1 MEKNTSLYLLFVLV
15 SLINQILLC
24 ISCIQHERIALLKFK
39 AGLED
44 PHHLLSSWTGD
55 DCCKWRGIECNNQ
68 SGHVSTMDLRH
79 KHLYGSL
86 GNDRQLSGGI
96 NPSLL
101 DLRRLNRLDLSS
113 NNFEGIQIPN
123 FFGSFT
129 ELSYLNLS
137 NAGFAGRIPP
147 QLGNL
152 TRLRYLDLNSLSD
165 THDRL
170 FVDRLQWISHL
181 SSLKYLDMSG
191 VNLGD
196 ASDWSHA
203 VSTLPVLSV
212 LLFSSCQL
220 QWLPSCPPPINVTSS
235 LTTVDLSNN
244 QINSTFPLWLTNS
257 SSLVS
262 LDLSINH
269 LHGPI
274 PEAIGNMTY
283 LEVLQLRA
291 NAFVGPLPRN
301 IGNLCNLRN
310 LDLSFN
316 NISEDTTIF
325 SDIFSRCIGNTIEIL
340 NLRRNILSGELTNW
354 FVMLKRITVLD
365 LSKNSLGGPIPT
377 SIGNMS
383 SLRGLYLSYNGLK
396 GTLPVSIGQLS
407 ELHDFDISYNSLGGV
422 VTEAHFAN
430 LSKLEDLGMRLNSVV
445 FNVSTDWNPSFQ
457 LRIISLQ
464 NCHLGQQFP
473 SWLRTQRYIIG
484 LDIANTRIVD
494 LLPDWFWELTPII
507 SNLDLSRNQITGT
520 IPPILKFYSCSIINL
535 SSNMFHGPLPSL
547 PSDVEYADLSNNSF
561 SGELHSIVGE
571 PLYSLAQ
578 ILLSDNLINGTIPP
592 SLCKLQLLQVIDLS
606 NNFLSG
612 DLPTCWADL
621 RNLLVINL
629 ANNSLTGEIPSN
641 MGSHCL
647 IRVLHL
653 GNNKLSG
660 EIPSSLRSCKF
671 LVTLD
676 LGGNKLTG
684 KVPTWI
690 AESLKFLGILRLR
703 HNLLYGDIPE
713 ELSFLRLLK
722 ILDLAD
728 NSLSGAIPHVFGN
741 FTAMHNEAPES
752 ILDWFKSQI
761 LTRVDNFSAIGYIES
776 LSIITKGVQLQYTK
790 NLQFV
795 RSMDLSMNQLS
806 GEIPAELGNLHGL
819 KSLNLSRNHLTGH
832 IPASIGGLYALESLD
847 LSVNI
852 LEGEIPQSLSAMS
865 FLSHLNLSHNYL
877 SGRIPSGYQL
887 QTLNDPSIYI
897 GNNDLCGPPLLQQCS
912 NNDTFHDQ
920 RPSCDAAEDDC
931 DSDETQ
937 WLYIGSAVGYVL
949 GLWAVCV
956 SLLFSE
962 ALRNAYFDLID
973 CMLQLHG
980 LHRLPH

>member
-1 MEKNTSLYLLFVLV
+1 
-15 SLINQILLC
+15 
-24 ISCIQHERIALLKFK
+24 
-39 AGLED
+39 
-44 PHHLLSSWTGD
+44 
-55 DCCKWRGIECNNQ
+55 
-68 SGHVSTMDLRH
+68 MDLRH
-79 KHLYGSL
+79 EHLYGGLS
-86 GNDRQLSGGI
+86 NDRRLSGEI

-101 DLRRLNRLDLSS
+101 DLRHLNQLDLSS
-113 NNFEGIQIPN
+113 NNFEGIRIPN

-137 NAGFAGRIPP
+137 NAGFAGRIPL

-165 THDRL
+165 THDHL

-220 QWLPSCPPPINVTSS
+220 QWFPSSPPSINVTSS

-244 QINSTFPLWLTNS
+244 QINSTFPLWLTNF

-262 LDLSINH
+262 LDLWFNH
-269 LHGPI
+269 FRGPI
-274 PEAIGNMTY
+274 PEAIGNMTS
-283 LEVLQLRA
+283 LEVLQLGA
-291 NAFVGPLPRN
+291 NDFVGPLPRN

-310 LDLSFN
+310 LDLSYN
-316 NISEDTTIF
+316 NISQDTTIF
-325 SDIFSRCIGNTIEIL
+325 AYIFSLCIGDTIEIL
-340 NLRRNILSGELTNW
+340 NLRSNILSGELTDW
-354 FVMLKRITVLD
+354 LVMLKRITVLD
-365 LSKNSLGGPIPT
+365 LSKNLLGGPIPT
-377 SIGNMS
+377 SIGNLS

-407 ELHDFDISYNSLGGV
+407 ELNDLDISYNSVGGV
-422 VTEAHFAN
+422 ITEAHFAN

-445 FNVSTDWNPSFQ
+445 FNMSTDWNPPFQ
-457 LRIISLQ
+457 LQSISLQ
-464 NCHLGQQFP
+464 NCQLGRQFP
-473 SWLRTQRYIIG
+473 SWLRTQRYFVA
-484 LDIANTRIVD
+484 LDIANTGIVD
-494 LLPDWFWELTPII
+494 SLPDWFWELSPII
-507 SNLDLSRNQITGT
+507 SVLDLSRNQITGT
-520 IPPILKFYSCSIINL
+520 IPPILKFYSILIINL

-547 PSDVEYADLSNNSF
+547 PSDVEYVDLSNNSF

-571 PLYSLAQ
+571 PLYNLAQ
-578 ILLSDNLINGTIPP
+578 IHLSDNLINGTIPP
-592 SLCKLQLLQVIDLS
+592 SICKLQILQVIDLS

-641 MGSHCL
+641 MGSPCL
-647 IRVLHL
+647 IGVLHL
-653 GNNKLSG
+653 GNNNLSG
-660 EIPSSLRSCKF
+660 EIPSSLSSCKF

-676 LGGNKLTG
+676 FGGNKLTG
-684 KVPTWI
+684 KIPTWI
-690 AESLKFLGILRLR
+690 AESLKFLRILRLR
-703 HNLLYGDIPE
+703 HNLLYGDIPQ

-728 NSLSGAIPHVFGN
+728 NSLSGAIPQVFGN
-741 FTAMHNEAPES
+741 FTAMHDTTEAPES

-761 LTRVDNFSAIGYIES
+761 LTRVNNFSVIGYTES
-776 LSIITKGVQLQYTK
+776 LSIITKGMQLQYTK

-806 GEIPAELGNLHGL
+806 GEIPAELGNLYGL

-832 IPASIGGLYALESLD
+832 IPSSIGGLQALESLD
-847 LSVNI
+847 LSVNS

-865 FLSHLNLSHNYL
+865 FLSHLNLSHNNL

-897 GNNDLCGPPLLQQCS
+897 GNNDLCGPPLLQRCS
-912 NNDTFHDQ
+912 NNDTVHDQ

-973 CMLQLHG
+973 CMHHKFSAMAFTDYHIETG
-980 LHRLPH
+980 IASEWS